1 MAPTDALATTHS
13 LAMTHAG
20 LEASRPASLA
30 ALQQAAAEAVVDFV
44 ARLPQPQQ
52 LDLQALFAALAAR
65 PERVQQI
72 QQRFYL
78 EQLALFAQILGASPA
93 PAAGERGD
101 ADPRFQAPEWRAL
114 PFFRL
119 LEACYRRNAQW
130 LQEVLDAAEL
140 PPVSA
145 RRLRFAL
152 GQMVD
157 ALAPT
162 NFPITNPEAVR
173 TALES
178 GGESLRAGLANLR
191 ADLARGRLSMSDPGA
206 FEVGRNLAV
215 TDGAVVYEN
224 PIAQLIQYRPRQA
237 RVHARPLLVVPPF
250 INKYYI
256 LDLQPH
262 NSFVRFALDRGL
274 QVFLVSW
281 RNVPAELGGSSWE
294 DYIRG
299 GVLEP
304 LDAVLD
310 VSRARSANALGFCVG
325 GTLLATALAVMTRP
339 ARVASLTLLATML
352 DYADVGEIG
361 VYVDEA
367 SVRQTEREHAA
378 GGRVSGARLAA
389 AFASLRANEL
399 IWHFVVDNY
408 LLGRTPR
415 AFDLLHW
422 NCDSANLPGRLYA
435 WYLRNLYLDNN
446 LRVPGRLRL
455 CGRAADLG
463 RLRMPSYLLATRED
477 HIVPWRSAYASTRL
491 LSGRIEFV
499 LGASGHVAGVINAPA
514 AGRRQYWVNG
524 NLDGGADAWLAG
536 ATVQPGSWW
545 NHWAQWLLPKSG
557 RLVAAPQALGSAARP
572 PIEAAPGR
580 YVREPAD

>member
-1 MAPTDALATTHS
+1 MTDALAMTHPLATTHS
-13 LAMTHAG
+13 GADTSQW
-20 LEASRPASLA
+20 ASFA
-30 ALQQAAAEAVVDFV
+30 ALQQAAAGTVADFV

-52 LDLQALFAALAAR
+52 LDMQALFAALAAR

-72 QQRFYL
+72 QQRFYRDR
-78 EQLALFAQILGASPA
+78 LALFAQILDASPGA
-93 PAAGERGD
+93 TVVEAGDE
-101 ADPRFQAPEWRAL
+101 DPRFHAPEWRTL

-119 LEACYRRNAQW
+119 LEAGYRLNARW
-130 LQEVLDAAEL
+130 LQELLDAAEL
-140 PPVSA
+140 APASA

-152 GQMVD
+152 RQMVD

-162 NFPITNPEAVR
+162 NFPATNPEAVR
-173 TALES
+173 AALES

-191 ADLARGRLSMSDPGA
+191 ADLGRGRLSMSDPGA
-206 FEVGRNLAV
+206 FQVGRNLAV
-215 TDGAVVYEN
+215 TEGAVVYEN

-281 RNVPAELGGSSWE
+281 RNVPAALGGASWE
-294 DYIRG
+294 DYIRR

-304 LDAVLD
+304 LDAVLE
-310 VSRARSANALGFCVG
+310 VSRTRSANALGFCVG
-325 GTLLATALAVMTRP
+325 GTLLATALAVMARP

-367 SVRQTEREHAA
+367 SVRQSEREHAE

-422 NCDSANLPGRLYA
+422 NGDSANLPGRLYA
-435 WYLRNLYLDNN
+435 WYLRNLYLENN
-446 LRVPGRLRL
+446 LRAPGRLRL
-455 CGRAADLG
+455 CGRAADLR

-499 LGASGHVAGVINAPA
+499 LGASGHVAGVVNAPA

-524 NLDGGADAWLAG
+524 NLDGDADAWLAG

-545 NHWAQWLLPKSG
+545 NHWAQWLLPQSG
-557 RLVAAPQALGSAARP
+557 RLVSAPPALGSAAHP